1 MIQHWHSTCARLFA
15 AGFVCALMMAAT
27 PALAKKYKAAASA
40 AGFAI
45 PAILSPTDVDL
56 YRRAFSAARQGNFT
70 VAQTLARSAGDPL
83 LRASLE
89 GELLLQP
96 GYAGRTSADMSL
108 WLQQNPELP
117 QAQRIYAAAI
127 LSNASAPKPAELG
140 NRWGQWQ
147 FRKPPR
153 AATTLER
160 NTARLAWDMYANGQ
174 IAPAL
179 HRAKGAFDSPTPDG
193 AFALWV
199 AGLAAWRLDDCAA
212 ASTYFSEAAN
222 KPAIS
227 NDMIA
232 ASNFWAARAG
242 QQCGQFGTASDQL
255 RIAANTGDTFY
266 GLLAS
271 RLLGIRPDFTWTE
284 QRLTAADWT
293 KLSGSSTVRR
303 LTALAQIGE
312 RGLADEELRNLWG
325 RTSESNYTSALN
337 LASSLQLWG
346 AKLSIARRP
355 PLAKRAPLSA
365 YYPVPDWWS
374 DSGSSV
380 PKALVLAFMRQESA
394 FRRDTVSRANARGP
408 MQFLPS
414 TAREIAQDNSITESD
429 ARLHD
434 PEFAI
439 RIGKTYLRQL
449 AKSSITNGH
458 LIKVTASYNAGPG
471 NVRNWNGTMPAAD
484 PLLYLESI
492 PLTETRDY
500 VETVIKNYW
509 MYQHRMGEPMTSLDS
524 LARGEW
530 PAFPGE
536 KTRVTTA
543 QITPTVQRV
552 AYANR

>member
-1 MIQHWHSTCARLFA
+1 MIQHWHITSARLFA
-15 AGFVCALMMAAT
+15 AGLACALAMVAT
-27 PALAKKYKAAASA
+27 PALAKKHRAAAPEAS
-40 AGFAI
+40 FSI
-45 PAILSPTDVDL
+45 PAILSPTDSDI
-56 YRRAFSAARQGNFT
+56 YRRAFAAARVGNFSQ
-70 VAQTLARSAGDPL
+70 AQTLARSASDPL

-89 GELLLQP
+89 GELLQKP
-96 GYAGRTSADMSL
+96 DYQGRTSADMSL
-108 WLQQNPELP
+108 WLQQNPDLA
-117 QAQRIYAAAI
+117 QAQRVYALAVLTNAAA
-127 LSNASAPKPAELG
+127 PRPAELG

-147 FRKPPR
+147 IRKPPR
-153 AATTLER
+153 PATTLER

-174 IAPAL
+174 ISPAL
-179 HRAKGAFDSPTPDG
+179 QRAKGAFDSPTPDG
-193 AFALWV
+193 ALALWV
-199 AGLAAWRLDDCAA
+199 AGLAAWRLDDCATARSYFTQA
-212 ASTYFSEAAN
+212 AA

-232 ASNFWAARAG
+232 AANFWAARAS
-242 QQCGQFGTASDQL
+242 QQCGQFDTASDQL
-255 RIAANTGDTFY
+255 KLAADTGDTFY

-271 RLLGIRPDFTWTE
+271 RLLGTSPDFIWAE
-284 QRLTAADWT
+284 PRLTAADWT
-293 KLSGSSTVRR
+293 RLSGSSPIRR

-325 RTSESNYTSALN
+325 RMPESHYASALN

-355 PLAKRAPLSA
+355 PLARRAALSA

-374 DSGSSV
+374 DAGSAV

-414 TAREIAQDNSITESD
+414 TAREIAQDTSITDSD

-509 MYQHRMGEPMTSLDS
+509 MYQHRMGEPMTSLDA

-536 KTRVTTA
+536 KTRVTTS
-543 QITPTVQRV
+543 QNMSTVQRV